1 MTRPLQFPRPRHAT
15 RLPHVAGR
23 RLWLQQ
29 VGALAAT
36 ALVPWPARAI
46 DLAWLRVI
54 RSEQGVL
61 VDFETRFE
69 LPAGVAEALQKGVAL
84 HFVAHAEL
92 IRRRW
97 YWRNKVVA
105 QATRTWRLAYQPLTL
120 SYRVSLGGLSQT
132 YRSLDEALR
141 TVRSSAQWRIGEALP
156 PDDDGENY
164 QLDFAYR
171 LDTDQLPRPLQIG
184 IGSQPEWNLQLERT
198 LILTNESR

>member
-1 MTRPLQFPRPRHAT
+1 MTRPLQYSRPRRAT
-15 RLPHVAGR
+15 RSPLVAGR
-23 RLWLQQ
+23 RLWLRQL
-29 VGALAAT
+29 GAMAVT

-46 DLAWLRVI
+46 DLALLRVI

-84 HFVAHAEL
+84 HFVAQVEL

-105 QATRTWRLAYQPLTL
+105 QASRTWRLAYQPLTM

-132 YRSLDEALR
+132 HRSLDEALR

-164 QLDFAYR
+164 QLEFAYR

-198 LILTNESR
+198 LILTSEAR